1 MCTPSMPKTT
11 TPKKQPEI
19 ATPTIAD
26 ASVTK
31 ASNKTMSKA
40 SNLADKDIKTTSR
53 GLGDEARTKK
63 KSLLG
68 E

>member
-1 MCTPSMPKTT
+1 MCAPS
-11 TPKKQPEI
+11 TPKYTAPKEQPEI

-26 ASVTK
+26 ATVTK
-31 ASNKTMSKA
+31 ASDKTRIKA
-40 SNLADKDIKTTSR
+40 KKNSMQDVKTSAR
-53 GLGDEARTKK
+53 GLGEEAQTIK